1 MQIFFKLNTS
11 QEVPHLKFNTPPI
24 EFFFRKFLMCILWVV
39 DQNLFDIPLQIIII
53 FCFFFEYLRVSSP
66 SQQRYPVFVLAGV

>member
-53 FCFFFEYLRVSSP
+53 FCFFLNISELVVQANKDTLSS
-66 SQQRYPVFVLAGV
+66 F